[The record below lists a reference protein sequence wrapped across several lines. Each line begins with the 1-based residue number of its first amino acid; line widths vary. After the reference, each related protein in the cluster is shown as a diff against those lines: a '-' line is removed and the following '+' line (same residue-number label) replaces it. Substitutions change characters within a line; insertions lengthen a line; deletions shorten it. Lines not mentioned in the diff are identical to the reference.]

1 VVRKAST
8 TEWSTMSRT
17 WAGIDC
23 GKTHHHCLVLDSEG
37 DTLLSRRVAND
48 EPELLKLIG
57 DVLDLADGGKTT
69 WALDMTGGEPGLL
82 IALLVNHG
90 QELVYIPGIAV
101 NRATDS
107 YRGQGKTDARDARVI
122 ADQARMRR
130 DLQPIRPSD
139 EATLELRLLTDH
151 RVDLVADRTRTTNR
165 LKALLNSMFP
175 ALERALDLG
184 DVGPLVLLTG
194 YQAPAAIRRAG
205 SRRLTAWLRNRKVCN
220 AAALAEKV
228 VEAAERQHTAVV
240 GEEAIAKMVHTLA
253 KEVMTLN
260 EKITETDK
268 LIEGRFREHELA
280 DVIQSMPGIGAILG
294 AEFLV
299 AVGGSLDAFPTADR
313 LAAFAG
319 VAPAPRDSGQVSGND
334 HRPTRYHR
342 RLQRVFYISAL
353 VSVQRDPNSRKFYD
367 RKRAE
372 GKRHVQ
378 AVLALARRRVNVLWA
393 LIRDRR
399 CYQVTPSVTAMA

>member
-1 VVRKAST
+1 
-8 TEWSTMSRT
+8 MSRI
-17 WAGIDC
+17 WAGTDC

-130 DLQPIRPSD
+130 DLQPIRPGD

-184 DVGPLVLLTG
+184 NVGPLVLLTG
-194 YQAPAAIRRAG
+194 YQTPAAIRRAG

-240 GEEAIAKMVHTLA
+240 GEKAIAKMVHTLA
-253 KEVMTLN
+253 KEVMVLN

-280 DVIQSMPGIGAILG
+280 DVIQSMPGIGTILG

-319 VAPAPRDSGQVSGND
+319 VVPAPRDSGQVSGND

-399 CYQVTPSVTAMA
+399 CYQVIPSVTTAA

>member
-1 VVRKAST
+1 
-8 TEWSTMSRT
+8 
-17 WAGIDC
+17 
-23 GKTHHHCLVLDSEG
+23 
-37 DTLLSRRVAND
+37 VADD

-57 DVLDLADGGKTT
+57 DVLDRADSGRTT

-107 YRGQGKTDARDARVI
+107 YRGQGRTDARDARVI

-130 DLQPIRPSD
+130 DLQSIRPGD
-139 EATLELRLLTDH
+139 EATIELRLLTDH
-151 RVDLVADRTRTTNR
+151 RVDLVTDRTRTTNR

-184 DVGPLVLLTG
+184 NVGPLVLLAG
-194 YQAPAAIRRAG
+194 YQTPAAIRRAG

-228 VEAAERQHTAVV
+228 VEAADRQHTAVV
-240 GEEAIAKMVHTLA
+240 GEKAIAQMVHTLA
-253 KEVMTLN
+253 KEVMALN
-260 EKITETDK
+260 EKIAETDK
-268 LIEGRFREHELA
+268 LIEGRFRDHELA
-280 DVIQSMPGIGAILG
+280 EVIESLPGIGTILG
-294 AEFLV
+294 AEFLA

-313 LAAFAG
+313 LAAFAD

-342 RLQRVFYISAL
+342 RLQRVSYISAL

-378 AVLALARRRVNVLWA
+378 ALLALARRRVNVLWA

-399 CYQVTPSVTAMA
+399 CYQVTPPATAAA

>member
-1 VVRKAST
+1 
-8 TEWSTMSRT
+8 MSRI
-17 WAGIDC
+17 WAGTDC
-23 GKTHHHCLVLDSEG
+23 GKTHHHCLVMDSKG

-48 EPELLKLIG
+48 EPELLKLVA

-82 IALLVNHG
+82 ITLLVNHG

-130 DLQPIRPSD
+130 DLQPIRPGD
-139 EATLELRLLTDH
+139 EATIELRLLTDH

-165 LKALLNSMFP
+165 LKALLNSMVP

-184 DVGPLVLLTG
+184 NIGPLVLLTG
-194 YQAPAAIRRAG
+194 YQTPAAIRRAG
-205 SRRLTAWLRNRKVCN
+205 SPRLAAWLRNRKVCN

-228 VEAAERQHTAVV
+228 VEAADRQHTAVV
-240 GEEAIAKMVHTLA
+240 GEKAIAKMVHTLA
-253 KEVMTLN
+253 KEVMALN
-260 EKITETDK
+260 EKIAETDK

-280 DVIQSMPGIGAILG
+280 EVIESLPGIGTILG
-294 AEFLV
+294 AEFLA

-353 VSVQRDPNSRKFYD
+353 VSVQRDPNSRKIYD
-367 RKRAE
+367 RKHAE

-378 AVLALARRRVNVLWA
+378 ALLALARRRVNVLWA

-399 CYQVTPSVTAMA
+399 CYQVTPTVTAAA

>member
-1 VVRKAST
+1 
-8 TEWSTMSRT
+8 MSRI

-165 LKALLNSMFP
+165 LKALLNRMFP

-184 DVGPLVLLTG
+184 NVGPLVLLTG

>member
-1 VVRKAST
+1 
-8 TEWSTMSRT
+8 MSRI
-17 WAGIDC
+17 WAGTDC

-48 EPELLKLIG
+48 EPELLKLLG
-57 DVLDLADGGKTT
+57 DVLDLADGRTVT
-69 WALDMTGGEPGLL
+69 WALDMTGGEP
-82 IALLVNHG
+82 ALLVNHG
-90 QELVYIPGIAV
+90 QELVYIPGVAV
-101 NRATDS
+101 NRASDS

-130 DLQPIRPSD
+130 DLQPIRPD
-139 EATLELRLLTDH
+139 DDATVELRLLTDR
-151 RVDLVADRTRTTNR
+151 RVDLVAERTRTINR
-165 LKALLNSMFP
+165 LRSLLTGMFP

-184 DVGPLVLLTG
+184 TSGALVLLTG
-194 YQAPAAIRRAG
+194 YQTPAAIRRTG
-205 SRRLTAWLRNRKVCN
+205 QRRLTTWLRNRKVRG
-220 AAALAEKV
+220 ADVLATKA

-240 GEEAIAKMVHTLA
+240 GETAIAKMVLTFT
-253 KEVMTLN
+253 KEVMALN
-260 EKITETDK
+260 EKISETDK

-280 DVIQSMPGIGAILG
+280 EVIQSLPGIGTVLG

-299 AVGGSLDAFPTADR
+299 AVGGSLDAFPSPDR

-319 VAPAPRDSGQVSGND
+319 VTPAPRDSGKISGNL
-334 HRPTRYHR
+334 HRPQRYHR
-342 RLQRVFYISAL
+342 RLQRVLYTSAL
-353 VSVQRDPNSRKFYD
+353 VSVQFDPDSCKFYD

-372 GKRHVQ
+372 GKRHTQ

-399 CYQVTPSVTAMA
+399 CYQVAPPVTAAA